1 MSLYKQLSDEEV
13 IGITTIN
20 CCANAVEDCAKK
32 IARRL
37 GEKQKQAISN
47 AVQVMKETVKAVLDA
62 APDEDQREM
71 ILRRMSRL
79 QLQFG
84 AVRKHPEEMVM
95 LSMEDAQTLLAPVLD
110 RCDLDCP
117 CVSID
122 DDGDKAVSTLLVKQ
136 CETRKALKRAGV
148 AELGLGMECP
158 YQFLTG
164 GKKKKPRESG
174 RK

>member
-1 MSLYKQLSDEEV
+1 MTVYKQLSDEEV

-20 CCANAVEDCAKK
+20 CCANAVEDCAEKLK
-32 IARRL
+32 RRVNPQRL
-37 GEKQKQAISN
+37 RDLEE
-47 AVQVMKETVKAVLDA
+47 AVVAMKGLVKDVLDG

-79 QLQFG
+79 KLQFG
-84 AVRKHPEEMVM
+84 AVRKHPEELVM

-117 CVSID
+117 CVSVD
-122 DDGDKAVSTLLVKQ
+122 EDGDKTVSTLLVKQ

-148 AELGLGMECP
+148 AELGLGMACP

-164 GKKKKPRESG
+164 GKKKK
-174 RK
+174 